1 MSPAGSLVAPGLRE
15 HTGGGA
21 LHWQLC
27 DEARRNPIGPAA
39 LAWIAERCTTLR
51 GELVVLEGAG
61 TRVFCAGFDLAALAE
76 REGGEP
82 PDLPLARAV
91 AAIGAADATFV
102 AVLRGHAIGAGVELA
117 CACDLRVARRGIAF
131 EIPAAR
137 LGVVYRA
144 EGLALLQQVFGGALT
159 RRLVLL
165 GERLEVELAHA
176 HGAID
181 VMVDEAELDD
191 AAARVL
197 AALRRGD
204 PDALRGNRTLLRSL
218 RVEAPAALLAEHAAR
233 RDRAFVGA
241 AARLRERAA
250 KPEPPAS
257 SEPAPV
263 LLGSRPM
270 AIREEIEGRVK
281 QARRDKDERTLNVIG
296 MLKNRVLVELKS
308 GSGAEDNDELWRS
321 VIAAYVKQLKKSI
334 PDFQKAG
341 ERGKDALVEL
351 EWEIAFCEQFLPS
364 KLDEAATET
373 LVRGIVASHDLGA
386 QGPKAMGKLMGL
398 LMKEHKD
405 AIDSELAKSIAQ
417 RVLAGG

>member
-1 MSPAGSLVAPGLRE
+1 MSSDLVAPGLRE
-15 HTGGGA
+15 QVLAGV

-39 LAWIAERCTTLR
+39 LAWITERCASLR
-51 GELVVLEGAG
+51 GELVVLEGSG
-61 TRVFCAGFDLAALAE
+61 NHVFCSGFDLAALADAPKDV
-76 REGGEP
+76 P
-82 PDLPLARAV
+82 PDLPLARAA
-91 AAIGAADATFV
+91 AAIRSADATFV

-117 CACDLRVARRGIAF
+117 CACDLRLARRGIAF

-144 EGLALLQQVFGGALT
+144 EGLALLQQTFGGALV

-165 GERLEVELAHA
+165 GERLPVEVAHA

-181 VMVDEAELDD
+181 VLVDEAELD
-191 AAARVL
+191 AALTATI

-218 RVEAPAALLAEHAAR
+218 RVDAPAELLAEHEAR
-233 RDRAFVGA
+233 RDRAF
-241 AARLRERAA
+241 AARRHGHTPPRVDEGATQRA
-250 KPEPPAS
+250 
-257 SEPAPV
+257 V
-263 LLGSRPM
+263 LGSAAM
-270 AIREEIEGRVK
+270 AIREEIEARVK

-308 GSGAEDNDELWRS
+308 GSGVEDNDELWRS
-321 VIAAYVKQLKKSI
+321 VIGAYVKQLRKSI
-334 PDFQKAG
+334 PEFQKAG
-341 ERGKDALVEL
+341 ERGKAALVDVEF
-351 EWEIAFCEQFLPS
+351 EIGFCEQFLPS
-364 KLDEAATET
+364 KLDEAATEQ
-373 LVRGIVASHDLGA
+373 LIRGIVAEQGLAA

-398 LMKEHKD
+398 LMKAHKD
-405 AIDSELAKSIAQ
+405 DIDSEIAKSIAT